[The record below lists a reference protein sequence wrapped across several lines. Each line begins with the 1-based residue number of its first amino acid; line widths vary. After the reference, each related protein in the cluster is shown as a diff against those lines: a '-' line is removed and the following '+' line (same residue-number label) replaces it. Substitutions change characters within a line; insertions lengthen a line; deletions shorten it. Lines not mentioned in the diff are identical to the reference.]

1 MADYLTD
8 RIEFEQVG
16 IKDLAVLDSSIF
28 SHMESFDL
36 TTGVWEYT
44 TNFSPYN
51 NFKLTAIKIK
61 SVEQL
66 INEDVKI
73 EVIETNPLFNTILWK
88 RNITLANN
96 VMITAEDRDLVC
108 YRGSQFKISLT
119 NNNTVGNI
127 YVMLYFQV
135 I

>member
-36 TTGVWEYT
+36 TTGVWEFV
-44 TNFSPYN
+44 TNFEPYN
-51 NFKLTAIKIK
+51 NFKLYEIKIK
-61 SVEQL
+61 SENTIDNEELIIEQ
-66 INEDVKI
+66 
-73 EVIETNPLFNTILWK
+73 IETNPLYNTILYK
-88 RNITLANN
+88 KTISSGNNIL
-96 VMITAEDRDLVC
+96 IKAEEDLIC
-108 YRGSQFKISLT
+108 YKQSQLKISLSNT
-119 NNNTVGNI
+119 NTVGNI
-127 YVMLYFQV
+127 YITLYFQV